1 MMQKYILNFTPTGM
15 IPTKEH
21 TPHIPI
27 SPSEI
32 VDDVLRARELGITL
46 VHLHARDEL
55 GIPTYKVAY
64 YAEIIEKI
72 RTYAKEL
79 VLCVSLSGRN
89 FNEFEKRSEVLSLY
103 PDMGSLTL
111 SSLNFSASAS
121 VNSPDMITNLAL
133 AMNALGVKPELEV
146 FDLGMINYAH
156 YLIKKDILKPPFY
169 FNIITGNVA
178 GIQPDP
184 DQLGVAIRYL
194 PADSYW
200 ALGGIGPAQL
210 NANMMALS
218 SGGGV
223 RVGLEDNIFY
233 DVSKSIKATNI
244 QLIQRIHAIAEILER
259 PMMTPFEFGNLGFYN
274 INRSK

>member
-1 MMQKYILNFTPTGM
+1 MQKFILNFTPTGM

-21 TPHIPI
+21 TPHIPV
-27 SPSEI
+27 SPTEI
-32 VDDVLRARELGITL
+32 VDDVLRAHELGITL

-55 GIPTYKVAY
+55 GVPTYKVAY

-72 RTYAKEL
+72 RKYAQEL

-89 FNEFEKRSEVLSLY
+89 FNEFEKRSEVLSIC

-133 AMNALGVKPELEV
+133 AMNRLGVKPELEV

-184 DQLGVAIRYL
+184 DQLGVALRYL

-200 ALGGIGPAQL
+200 ALGGIGPSQL

-233 DVSKSIKATNI
+233 DLSRSVKATNV
-244 QLIQRIHAIAEILER
+244 QLIQRIHAIADILER
-259 PMMTPFEFGNLGFYN
+259 PLMTSSEFGNLGFYN